1 MNSIKYRKWCL
12 TENQQEN
19 KLTMIKEKVNV
30 PLCFPCPYSINFQRS
45 HPKVLSGEAFWI
57 SHNELCIGYHSTT
70 NPDIFKPVFS
80 YKRQRLLDKVHY
92 NKEDNDK
99 EKEEKGEKEFPDYSI
114 INPNLRY
121 ARKKYLFG
129 LVKKKELP
137 MDCVKIILSFIND
150 TL

>member
-70 NPDIFKPVFS
+70 NPDIFRPVFS
-80 YKRQRLLDKVHY
+80 YKRQGLLDKVHY
-92 NKEDNDK
+92 NKKEDND
-99 EKEEKGEKEFPDYSI
+99 EENDYSI
-114 INPNLRY
+114 IKPNLRY

-129 LVKKKELP
+129 FVRKKELP